1 MAQRRRRPAR
11 APKSAL
17 GTLIV
22 IILAAF
28 VWAGSE
34 LGLFDN
40 VTLGPR
46 ATPLPGDGLYVT
58 FIDVGQGDSTLA
70 VCEGET
76 LLIDAGVPEAG
87 PEVAEYLESV
97 GVTELDYVVCT
108 HAHEDHVGGLD
119 YILENFGVGT
129 IFAPYTEFDASGSFT
144 HFEDT
149 AAELGLEITV
159 PPLGAEFTLG
169 GAVFEFVGPVTDWDG
184 DVNDSSLV
192 LRLDY
197 GDDSFLFTGD
207 ISDGPLADCAYI
219 GGYDLG
225 CDVLKHLDR
234 RGNTRPHHARGRRR
248 ELRARQLLRP
258 PARRG
263 SGALRRARHPPPPHR
278 PRRRHHPPLQRRG
291 DNKNNHPLRG
301 VKKPP
306 LSGGF
311 AGRRGS
317 FYVWRGSGGGDG
329 IVLYQEADIAGVD
342 GGVEG
347 GEVVAGVVIEP
358 A

>member
-1 MAQRRRRPAR
+1 MAQRRRRRPAR

-40 VTLGPR
+40 VTLGPK

-76 LLIDAGVPEAG
+76 LLIDAGVPKAG

-129 IFAPYTEFDASGSFT
+129 IFAPYTEFDSSGSFT

-225 CDVLKHLDR
+225 CDVLKLGHHGSSTSTDAEILDLTTPEAAVASCGLDNSYGHPHDEVVELCAE
-234 RGNTRPHHARGRRR
+234 RGI
-248 ELRARQLLRP
+248 LLLRTD
-258 PARRG
+258 RDG
-263 SGALRRARHPPPPHR
+263 DITLHSNGAEITRITTPSA
-278 PRRRHHPPLQRRG
+278 
-291 DNKNNHPLRG
+291 
-301 VKKPP
+301 
-306 LSGGF
+306 
-311 AGRRGS
+311 A
-317 FYVWRGSGGGDG
+317 
-329 IVLYQEADIAGVD
+329 
-342 GGVEG
+342 
-347 GEVVAGVVIEP
+347 
-358 A
+358 